1 MKKLSEN
8 IEKYRNK
15 KNPKDFSLKE
25 LLEIKESFEKEIK
38 KFKGEEDVL
47 RMLHVLKASL
57 ICNIEVKRQEEKY
70 LFLKERKTH
79 FFIFL
84 VLVFL
89 LYKIYC

>member
-38 KFKGEEDVL
+38 RFKGEEDVL

-70 LFLKERKTH
+70 LFLKEHKTH

>member
-38 KFKGEEDVL
+38 RFKGEEDVL

-70 LFLKERKTH
+70 LSLKDNKVYV
-79 FFIFL
+79 FCFIVFIF
-84 VLVFL
+84 VV
-89 LYKIYC
+89 YKTYY